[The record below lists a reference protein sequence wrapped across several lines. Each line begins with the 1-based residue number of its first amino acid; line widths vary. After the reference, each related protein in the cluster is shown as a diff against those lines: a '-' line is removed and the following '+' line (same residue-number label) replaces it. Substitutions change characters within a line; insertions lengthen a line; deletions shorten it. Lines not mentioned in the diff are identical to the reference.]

1 MMHKKRNVKNVVL
14 TGMAAVAKKTA
25 QFNADTFCMWW
36 QHDPKKPTAVKKMR
50 KF

>member
-1 MMHKKRNVKNVVL
+1 MKKNIQKKAL
-14 TGMAAVAKKTA
+14 ILAAVTKKTSSA
-25 QFNADTFCMWW
+25 MANQACAFW